1 MNSWKFYLTETA
13 EEDLKRISY
22 LDKKR
27 ILTKIKWLKENF
39 EKITPMPLHGVW
51 QGFFKFRIGI
61 WRVIYE
67 IEYNRKI
74 IIIHYIGKRDTIY
87 KKR

>member
-1 MNSWKFYLTETA
+1 
-13 EEDLKRISY
+13 
-22 LDKKR
+22 
-27 ILTKIKWLKENF
+27 
-39 EKITPMPLHGVW
+39 MPLHGVW